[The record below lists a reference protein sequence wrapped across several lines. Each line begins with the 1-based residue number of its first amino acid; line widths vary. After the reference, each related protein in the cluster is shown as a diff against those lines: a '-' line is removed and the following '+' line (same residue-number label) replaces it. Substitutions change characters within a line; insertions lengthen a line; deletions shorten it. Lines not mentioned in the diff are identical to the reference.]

1 MTRAKIISIII
12 ALSLFSMTSCGKSSD
27 EKPELSVK
35 VTQSTIGKI
44 ESEPEDVVD
53 CDVDIALNISDKA
66 EFNKVTVLN

>member
-1 MTRAKIISIII
+1 MNKTKF
-12 ALSLFSMTSCGKSSD
+12 LSCLLAFTLLSMTACGKSSD

-66 EFNKVTVLN
+66 EFNKITVLN